1 MKAFKA
7 LVVSAL
13 ALLISG
19 QAFAAD
25 KTGWPSG
32 LRFLAGPPGGNWFAL
47 GGALSEMWSHDVM
60 QVTSGTGGGVSNII
74 NVDRSKGDM
83 GFSVASLQSA
93 AEAGIPPFKEK
104 TKNVAVLA
112 NAYPQVTYF
121 IARQDFLT
129 KHDVKDLGDLVEKKV
144 PVRFA
149 TLKPGTSSEFIIAH
163 LFDTGY
169 GVDYRDA
176 IKSWGGSVQY
186 ASYSD
191 GADLIADNHIDVFA
205 FSVGEV
211 AAIVMN
217 IESQA
222 KVKLLSVDKAA
233 LAAMEKKFKTYT
245 YTIKAGG
252 PYKCV
257 DKPVE
262 AIGDYTSVVIRK
274 DLPDSLAYELAKAML
289 KNQKSLSEAVKDF
302 SSMTAKANSESKLP
316 IHPGARKFW
325 IEAAKAGK

>member
-7 LVVSAL
+7 LAVSAL
-13 ALLISG
+13 AMLFTG
-19 QAFAAD
+19 QVWAAD
-25 KTGWPSG
+25 KTGWPDG

-47 GGALSEMWSHDVM
+47 GGALSEMWSHEVM
-60 QVTSGTGGGVSNII
+60 PVTSGTGGGVSNII
-74 NVDRSKGDM
+74 NIDRSKGDM

-93 AEAGIPPFKEK
+93 ADAGIPPFKQK
-104 TKNVAVLA
+104 TTNVAVLA

-121 IARQDFLT
+121 IAREDFLT
-129 KHDVKDLGDLVEKKV
+129 KHGIKDLGDLVEKKI

-191 GADLIADNHIDVFA
+191 GADLISDNHIDVFA

-217 IESQA
+217 IESQT
-222 KVKLLSVDKAA
+222 KVKLLAVDKKA
-233 LAAMEKKFKTYT
+233 LAAMENKFKTYT
-245 YTIKAGG
+245 YTIKPGG
-252 PYKCV
+252 AYKCV
-257 DKPVE
+257 TAPVE
-262 AIGDYTSVVIRK
+262 AVGDYTSIVIRK

-289 KNQKSLSEAVKDF
+289 KNQKGLSEAVKDF
-302 SSMTAKANSESKLP
+302 GSMTAKSNSESKLP

-325 IEAAKAGK
+325 SEAAKAGK